1 MTNENARPRTVL
13 IGLDALDL
21 SLFEHLLETGA
32 LPNLARFARETQRA
46 VVRSDGETFHGSIWP
61 TFATGRGPG
70 HHGMYFWTQ
79 WHEEEMGYV
88 RNSHPSLRMEPFW
101 HEIGASGVPLTM
113 VDAPYMPLAR
123 QPDSLEIS
131 AWGVHD
137 EMEPSA
143 WPDGWW
149 STFIKRFGR
158 NPLSFD
164 TVEPQSRQDKLKM
177 VSDMRRGVALRAKA
191 ARELLRE
198 RQGPGFFLL
207 VFCESHKAGHYLA
220 APEKLGDTLTNVTA
234 FARILE
240 PLDAAWPEIVEAAGP
255 NANIFLFSLHGT
267 VHQVDYSASL
277 GSQVMALSLGK
288 EASAAV
294 VRPDLLRR
302 ARNLLPASVH
312 RAIWRRLPAR
322 FRASRQGVLSSA
334 GVDIEHD
341 PIFRVPHDGHVALRG
356 NLQGRERDGK
366 FAQAEIDEA
375 LAKVESLAAAFKTE
389 DGRAAFP
396 ELVRSRER
404 FPGPRSHRLP
414 DGLLLSNPAVTG
426 AERIIGPDD
435 LVLTNTEP
443 EARNGIHNGRGF
455 LFARTAEG
463 SGLSLA
469 RTEIDTRDFAPSM
482 LALFGLSGDDG
493 LPGESF
499 LA

>member
-1 MTNENARPRTVL
+1 ML
-13 IGLDALDL
+13 IGLDALDF

-32 LPNLARFARETQRA
+32 LPNLARFARETERA
-46 VVRSDGETFHGSIWP
+46 VIRSDGETYHGSIWP

-70 HHGMYFWTQ
+70 HHGMYFWAQ
-79 WHEEEMGYV
+79 WHEEEMRYV
-88 RNSHPSLRMEPFW
+88 RNSHPSLSIDPFW
-101 HEIGASGVPLTM
+101 HAIGSSGVPLT
-113 VDAPYMPLAR
+113 VIDVPYMPLAR
-123 QPDSLEIS
+123 RPDSLEIS

-149 STFIKRFGR
+149 STFIKRFGK

-164 TVEPQSRQDKLKM
+164 TVEPQSRADKLKM
-177 VSDMRRGVALRAKA
+177 VEDMRRGVTKRAHA
-191 ARELLRE
+191 GRELLRE
-198 RQGPGFFLL
+198 RTGPGLFLL
-207 VFCESHKAGHYLA
+207 VFCEFHKAGHYLA
-220 APEKLGDTLTNVTA
+220 APEQLDDSLTNVTA

-240 PLDAAWPEIVEAAGP
+240 PLDAAWPEIVEAAG
-255 NANIFLFSLHGT
+255 ADGNILLFSLHGT

-277 GSQVMALSLGK
+277 GSQVLALSLGK
-288 EASAAV
+288 EASVAV
-294 VRPDLLRR
+294 ARPDLLRR
-302 ARNLLPASVH
+302 VRNLLPAPVH

-366 FAQAEIDEA
+366 FDQPEVDAA
-375 LAKVESLAAAFKTE
+375 LARLEGLAAEFKTE

-396 ELVRSRER
+396 ELVRSGER

-426 AERIIGPDD
+426 AERIIGPDN

-455 LFARTAEG
+455 LMVRPAAD
-463 SGLSLA
+463 SGLALA
-469 RTEIDTRDFAPSM
+469 RNEIDNRDFSPS
-482 LALFGLSGDDG
+482 LLQLYGVASAAE

-499 LA
+499 FA